1 MSTKTTFKR
10 IALATVAALG
20 FSVVTSVAPAS
31 AVAFTGS
38 VTPVRVSMT
47 GAALDA
53 TVYARVSWT
62 TTVAIG
68 ASDTVTATLT
78 SAPSAAATVAL
89 SNNANV
95 GTSTGGQVWTAGTAG
110 TDSLAQAAETT
121 GIAYGGS
128 GVSLTNGSG
137 AASIGIAANAAGAYR
152 GTVTI
157 THSDNSTDTVSF
169 SFTTRGAVASFTFA
183 QSATETSPSGT
194 MSFTATLLDANG
206 FTTQPGAF
214 DSIGLADANSSP
226 GTFSDDSLGAIGVT
240 TTDLFDGVA
249 VSVFTNTAVVGSSHV
264 VTATPAGTI
273 GTIAAQ
279 SLTVIVNSTT
289 VIDTGITALELTA
302 PADAA
307 AVSGTTTATQ
317 DVRTGTSAITVEF
330 TGTASS
336 TYRFALTSSAGTV
349 NGASG
354 LVAQFVNAT
363 TNSLG
368 KGTISYTLGGAALLA
383 GATSL
388 ADVVTVTGGAATGQ
402 ITVSQADAA
411 ISATTNSISPSGAI
425 VRTIGATTSVVV
437 SAKDQFGVALGAGYV
452 IRAYRGTPG
461 TTTLL
466 STATTDAAGK
476 ATVSV
481 VSASTAVNNTAET
494 YNFTYTRPGTA
505 GETTMT
511 GSTRQVVA
519 TYTTTGFITSM
530 STVIAD
536 QSGSI
541 SKTTILDT
549 DLVATQKLIPALH
562 IAAAGS
568 VDDAAGTDY
577 YTVATGLITSAG
589 TRAPSDMLKITTTNT
604 PGNTTTYTTTTGAF
618 ICALATGCDW
628 DGGVASYEASATAS
642 VYAYAT
648 KTGVHTVTATSGG
661 KSTTITFYAYN
672 LATDYYKVSATAD
685 SQSLVTGG
693 NGVIT
698 VSVTDIFGNI
708 VDTDSVLTA
717 SATGKVRLAGQAL
730 TQDFGTTATGSFAFT
745 VLADATAG
753 SGTITIAPTTTGA
766 NAWASSYVVPTGAA
780 APVKSVTLT
789 FTITGA
795 TLKTIDDVATAVEA
809 IAAKATADKAESDA
823 KIALLQAAL
832 DAAATKAATDKLAL
846 DAAIAAAQAA
856 AVAASEA
863 AADAA
868 AEAIDAGN
876 NAFDAATS
884 AGEAAD
890 AATAAAE
897 QAGEDAV
904 AAATAAGE
912 AAVAAAEAAQE
923 AAAEATDAANAATDA
938 ANASAEAADAATAAA
953 QDAADAVAALSVQVT
968 EVIATLKKQ
977 ITALTNLVIRI
988 QKKVKA

>member
-1 MSTKTTFKR
+1 
-10 IALATVAALG
+10 
-20 FSVVTSVAPAS
+20 
-31 AVAFTGS
+31 
-38 VTPVRVSMT
+38 
-47 GAALDA
+47 
-53 TVYARVSWT
+53 
-62 TTVAIG
+62 
-68 ASDTVTATLT
+68 
-78 SAPSAAATVAL
+78 
-89 SNNANV
+89 
-95 GTSTGGQVWTAGTAG
+95 
-110 TDSLAQAAETT
+110 
-121 GIAYGGS
+121 
-128 GVSLTNGSG
+128 
-137 AASIGIAANAAGAYR
+137 
-152 GTVTI
+152 
-157 THSDNSTDTVSF
+157 
-169 SFTTRGAVASFTFA
+169 
-183 QSATETSPSGT
+183 
-194 MSFTATLLDANG
+194 
-206 FTTQPGAF
+206 
-214 DSIGLADANSSP
+214 
-226 GTFSDDSLGAIGVT
+226 
-240 TTDLFDGVA
+240 
-249 VSVFTNTAVVGSSHV
+249 VGSSHV

-289 VIDTGITALELTA
+289 VIDTGIATLEVTT

-336 TYRFALTSSAGTV
+336 TYRFALTSSAGTL

-354 LVAQFVNAT
+354 TTAQYVNAT

-368 KGTISYTLGGAALLA
+368 TGTISYTLGGAALLA

-388 ADVVTVTGGAATGQ
+388 ADVVTVTGGSATGQ

-437 SAKDQFGVALGAGYV
+437 SVKDQFGVALGAGYV
-452 IRAYRGTPG
+452 VRAYRGTPG

-511 GSTRQVVA
+511 GSTRQVVG
-519 TYTTTGFITSM
+519 TYTTTGSITSM

-562 IAAAGS
+562 IAAEGS

-672 LATDYYKVSATAD
+672 LATDYYTVSATAD
-685 SQSLVTGG
+685 STSLVTGG
-693 NGVIT
+693 NGVVT

-717 SATGKVRLAGQAL
+717 SASGKVRLAGQAL

-789 FTITGA
+789 FTMTGA
-795 TLKTIDDVATAVEA
+795 TLKTVDDVATAVEA
-809 IAAKATADKAESDA
+809 AVAAIKA
-823 KIALLQAAL
+823 QAAL
-832 DAAATKAATDKLAL
+832 DKAALEAQIAANKIAT

-856 AVAASEA
+856 AVAAAEA

-897 QAGEDAV
+897 QAGEDAT

-953 QDAADAVAALSVQVT
+953 QDAADAVAALSTQVS
-968 EVIATLKKQ
+968 EMISALKKQ
-977 ITALTNLVIRI
+977 ITSLTNLVIKI